1 MQITRETK
9 YILGS
14 ILSLGISFST
24 LLAHIFSSP
33 SLPWVYNHN
42 ATPFFANKIMLG
54 TYIAIEY
61 LFFLSMNI
69 PLLLLGDQ
77 VNDFSFSI
85 IHSSIWYN
93 ILVILTVLTFVRE
106 KFYWT
111 ALLSL
116 LLFSTAFTMYSQSLR
131 LRNGVIEMLT
141 MKFPSKLVFGKSI
154 WFVVYAFSVAIHCR
168 SIGCRVF
175 SNVFIW
181 FVAILYLAPILG
193 FHDWALSLIS
203 AYLFGAIGVGQLLIH
218 LFALQHIF
226 AFIISGLMTL
236 FAGLLFLLPY
246 RQRRA
251 SLTGESAPL
260 LQNDAGTVP
269 AGGAV

>member
-14 ILSLGISFST
+14 VLSLGISFSA

-42 ATPFFANKIMLG
+42 ATPFFANKLMLSI
-54 TYIAIEY
+54 YIGIEY
-61 LFFLSMNI
+61 LSFLSMNI

-77 VNDFSFSI
+77 VNDFTFSI

-93 ILVILTVLTFVRE
+93 ILFVLTIILFVRE
-106 KFYWT
+106 KLYWT

-116 LLFSTAFTMYSQSLR
+116 FLFSTAFTMYSQSLR

-141 MKFPSKLVFGKSI
+141 MKFPSKLVFGKAL
-154 WFVVYAFSVAIHCR
+154 WFVVYAFSAAVHCR

-203 AYLFGAIGVGQLLIH
+203 AYLFGAIGVGQLFIH

-226 AFIISGLMTL
+226 AFIICGLMIL
-236 FAGLLFLLPY
+236 FAVLLFFLPY

-260 LQNDAGTVP
+260 LQNDSGSTP
-269 AGGAV
+269 AGNAV